1 MFYFAG
7 GWWCP
12 GDDHVAAH
20 QPVLVIRETQT
31 RGSRPPLMNKNT
43 VSHLVWRCDGFLF
56 VSCFTICVLL
66 VTISAHVQ
74 LVARSS
80 KQKLHLFSQVQDNV
94 RMLFMGVKINNKC
107 FWMWS
112 LIKQLYRWVLQY
124 CKTETSVKELL
135 CCGVQKPTGTDRITV
150 RRRLW
155 KDHMTSTGTCTQLQ
169 PALEYL
175 LPHVVITNV
184 SFLLSYS
191 FTSLTSLSVPVEVGL
206 SCRFHFWGH

>member
-1 MFYFAG
+1 MAASVFRCVWQRRYPCKTVTNWYQCSDTVSLCSICSDLSHMQYKVCFTQCGVQITRTALDKGLCKWVFPFEKSKCLQWVFYVAG

-74 LVARSS
+74 LVAGSS
-80 KQKLHLFSQVQDNV
+80 KQKLHLFSKVQDNV

-107 FWMWS
+107 F
-112 LIKQLYRWVLQY
+112 
-124 CKTETSVKELL
+124 
-135 CCGVQKPTGTDRITV
+135 
-150 RRRLW
+150 
-155 KDHMTSTGTCTQLQ
+155 
-169 PALEYL
+169 
-175 LPHVVITNV
+175 
-184 SFLLSYS
+184 
-191 FTSLTSLSVPVEVGL
+191 
-206 SCRFHFWGH
+206 